1 MPLLHT
7 DRTAARRRINNH
19 GLFAES
25 EHSEQ
30 DLAQNS
36 SHTRVPLVGSRTAV
50 IRPQPNDEAARRELE
65 SQLLLG
71 GLDADFAGQLA
82 DKLAQ
87 DGTVAMTGPTSQTEL

>member
-1 MPLLHT
+1 M
-7 DRTAARRRINNH
+7 
-19 GLFAES
+19 
-25 EHSEQ
+25 
-30 DLAQNS
+30 
-36 SHTRVPLVGSRTAV
+36 